1 MLGNSNPAYPYIK
14 PELPVPDLITVNIQ
28 PALTACLAALLL
40 LAGCQTAEP
49 SRINE
54 EVEFNVVDMS
64 GNWEKDYLLSDDF
77 QTEFNL
83 YMSDIQ
89 RTYRQQADGLNRG
102 TTFGGG
108 PSVGGSM
115 ETIVGLARFTEEI
128 TRMPLLQI
136 EQDRARIRIDREDDF
151 ALFCEFFSRQTAVTQ
166 TPFGTEQCGWNG
178 EQLLFQLDLQDG
190 LSIFYQVTLA
200 PNGRQLNITTTVTSA
215 MVSTPLT
222 ISNYYRR
229 YDIPESDVD
238 CILTLTRNNVCRRAP
253 QGTN

>member
-1 MLGNSNPAYPYIK
+1 M
-14 PELPVPDLITVNIQ
+14 ITVNLHL
-28 PALTACLAALLL
+28 ALATALAALMLDS
-40 LAGCQTAEP
+40 CQSAEP

-64 GNWEKDYLLSDDF
+64 GNWEKDYQLSDDF

-89 RTYRQQADGLNRG
+89 RTYRQQTDGLNRG

-151 ALFCEFFSRQTAVTQ
+151 ALFCEFFSRQTAVTE
-166 TPFGTEQCGWNG
+166 TPFGIEQCGWNG

-190 LSIFYQVTLA
+190 LRIFYQVTLA

-215 MVSTPLT
+215 LVSSPMT

-253 QGTN
+253 ERAN

>member
-1 MLGNSNPAYPYIK
+1 M
-14 PELPVPDLITVNIQ
+14 TVNLHL
-28 PALTACLAALLL
+28 ALATALAALI
-40 LAGCQTAEP
+40 LASCQSAEP

-54 EVEFNVVDMS
+54 EMEFNVVDMS
-64 GNWEKDYLLSDDF
+64 GNWEKDYQLSDDF

-89 RTYRQQADGLNRG
+89 RTYRQQTDGLNRG

-108 PSVGGSM
+108 LSVGGSM

-151 ALFCEFFSRQTAVTQ
+151 ALFCEFFSRQTAVTE
-166 TPFGTEQCGWNG
+166 TPFGIEQCGWNG

-190 LSIFYQVTLA
+190 LRIFYQVTLA

-215 MVSTPLT
+215 LVSSPMT

-253 QGTN
+253 ERAN